1 MPKSLDLVQAPAKTV
16 QHHRHVEVQV
26 SVHHQHHP
34 VGQPPVP
41 LLAPIDHLLATQ
53 PGSNG
58 EAEIVTLLVR
68 RRNRVMH
75 ELAVAVRGL
84 RSGMEQ

>member
-1 MPKSLDLVQAPAKTV
+1 MRVGKVLVRLNYAASEPYGHDPA
-16 QHHRHVEVQV
+16 
-26 SVHHQHHP
+26 

-53 PGSNG
+53 PGSDG
-58 EAEIVTLLVR
+58 EAEMLTLLVR

-84 RSGMEQ
+84 RRGMEQ